1 MKNSKSI
8 ERLQHSYLSLLLTL
22 KFTLVNKNL
31 SWSLGCPALVDL
43 EHLFKTKLISG
54 DSEVQRSRHYTVADI
69 NLVTTS
75 LKRFVKNIRDR
86 KPPRTLYICHVTRDD
101 LIFAFLREFQRRQMS
116 PSEPAF
122 EAALLVCGAGGEVLS
137 DDVVTMI
144 DRLDGDGPSIMFV
157 EGTTHSVM
165 TRIHNFTPK
174 LNIDDTGRVSVAVD
188 HYEPYIDFD
197 LLLERTRME

>member
-1 MKNSKSI
+1 
-8 ERLQHSYLSLLLTL
+8 
-22 KFTLVNKNL
+22 
-31 SWSLGCPALVDL
+31 
-43 EHLFKTKLISG
+43 
-54 DSEVQRSRHYTVADI
+54 
-69 NLVTTS
+69 
-75 LKRFVKNIRDR
+75 
-86 KPPRTLYICHVTRDD
+86 
-101 LIFAFLREFQRRQMS
+101 MS

-137 DDVVTMI
+137 DDTRAMI
-144 DRLDGDGPSIMFV
+144 DRVDGDGPSIMMV

-165 TRIHNFTPK
+165 TKIHNFTPK